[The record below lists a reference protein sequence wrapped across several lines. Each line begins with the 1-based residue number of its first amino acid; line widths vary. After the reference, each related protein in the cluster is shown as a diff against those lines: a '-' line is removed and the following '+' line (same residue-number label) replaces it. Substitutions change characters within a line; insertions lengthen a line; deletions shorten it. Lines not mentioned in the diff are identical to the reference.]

1 MKLLLLV
8 LIVTLLPVQVTP
20 VKKCWSKLG
29 RCRTTCKQSEV
40 FYILCQTEFKCCV
53 ESKNVPVKPELPNT
67 DGSLTSS
74 SAV

>member
-8 LIVTLLPVQVTP
+8 LTVTLLLAQVTP
-20 VKKCWSKLG
+20 VMKCWGKSG

-40 FYILCQTEFKCCV
+40 FYILCKTEFKCCV
-53 ESKNVPVKPELPNT
+53 EPKNVRVKPELPNT
-67 DGSLTSS
+67 DGSLRSS